1 MEETLSLVRAEATA
15 LDNRLRAEQ
24 KAKEAARE
32 QARAHRRASLNAATS
47 SSSSLDGRGASVPP
61 SSGGGRGSSARSAS
75 AGRASSVTRGATAPK
90 IVAWRGGTQVKEIDS
105 SSVDR
110 STDNSRG
117 RGGGAVHNKSA
128 TTTATTK
135 PWGLF
140 GNKGTPKKPADI
152 APVSGA
158 IEAAIKAAQAADTQ
172 GSDNPNSPTSQLK
185 RPVLKRPG
193 SREGNNKNDSGAVKT
208 SGDTSRNPMLRS
220 ESPLANASAASDDE
234 VTPMSSQLSTIQ
246 AKKEA
251 KAQEAV
257 KAPPAAGGPAVR
269 PKAPSTFSLKG
280 RTKAL

>member
-24 KAKEAARE
+24 KAKEAARQ

-47 SSSSLDGRGASVPP
+47 SSSSLDGRG
-61 SSGGGRGSSARSAS
+61 GRGSSARSAS
-75 AGRASSVTRGATAPK
+75 VGRSSSVTRGATAPK

-110 STDNSRG
+110 SSDDSRG
-117 RGGGAVHNKSA
+117 RGGDVNNKSG
-128 TTTATTK
+128 TTTTTK
-135 PWGLF
+135 SWGLF

-172 GSDNPNSPTSQLK
+172 GSDNLKDPKSTTSQLK

-193 SREGNNKNDSGAVKT
+193 SREGNNNDGGAPKT

-220 ESPLANASAASDDE
+220 ESPLSNASTASEDE
-234 VTPMSSQLSTIQ
+234 YTPMSSELSTIQ

-251 KAQEAV
+251 KAQEAA

-280 RTKAL
+280 RTKAI